1 MIIAQML
8 LSRLK
13 EPSTLAGL
21 GSVMAAVGISLP
33 GEVITQ
39 ITVVI
44 GALAGIARQRMD
56 AVRDNVP
63 RYTRDRLRNSDF

>member
-1 MIIAQML
+1 MIIAQMF

-21 GSVMAAVGISLP
+21 GAVMAAVGISLP

-44 GALAGIARQRMD
+44 GALAGIAATMMRERGGE
-56 AVRDNVP
+56 
-63 RYTRDRLRNSDF
+63 

>member
-1 MIIAQML
+1 ML

-21 GSVMAAVGISLP
+21 GSVMAAIGISLP
-33 GEVITQ
+33 GEVVTQ

-44 GALAGIARQRMD
+44 GALAGIAATMMKEKGGE
-56 AVRDNVP
+56 
-63 RYTRDRLRNSDF
+63 

>member
-21 GSVMAAVGISLP
+21 GSVMAAIGISLP
-33 GEVITQ
+33 GEGGTQ

-44 GALAGIARQRMD
+44 GALAGIAATMMKEKGGE
-56 AVRDNVP
+56 
-63 RYTRDRLRNSDF
+63 